1 MSSHK
6 GISRALANEFEEL
19 QEAPPVDNEPE
30 AEIKKAKKTRKGS
43 KAGEG
48 GKRTPKLPKR
58 DYETR
63 NRSKNNNKTDR
74 AGSSKPALKPR
85 QENSLGEL
93 TKKFIQLIKQT
104 DDY

>member
-1 MSSHK
+1 MSNFK
-6 GISRALANEFEEL
+6 GINRTLLNEFNEINTGQVPESEETSA
-19 QEAPPVDNEPE
+19 QKPV
-30 AEIKKAKKTRKGS
+30 KKRKKSVKAKDQGNI
-43 KAGEG
+43 ANL
-48 GKRTPKLPKR
+48 PPKR

-63 NRSKNNNKTDR
+63 NRSKNNKSGMTGGNK
-74 AGSSKPALKPR
+74 SVLKPR